1 LAAAAVQGWRASL
14 TDFTEYSYNA
24 RNPKFVCMRAFV
36 NCSPPSTPAEREARV
51 PVQMEL
57 KRIIISEVHD
67 QQVVMLREVEGERSF
82 PIVIGIFEATSID
95 RRVKGMPSPRP
106 LTHDLVA
113 SVIENMGGE
122 LQDIYISDLREH
134 TYFAKLRIRFNGE
147 LVEVD
152 SRPSDAIALAVTAR
166 VPIYVAE
173 DVLGEACGD

>member
-1 LAAAAVQGWRASL
+1 
-14 TDFTEYSYNA
+14 
-24 RNPKFVCMRAFV
+24 M
-36 NCSPPSTPAEREARV
+36 

-67 QQVVMLREVEGERSF
+67 QQVIMLKEVEGDRSF

-113 SVIENMGGE
+113 SVIDNLGGE
-122 LQDIYISDLREH
+122 LRDIYISELREH
-134 TYFAKLRIRFNGE
+134 TYYAKLRIRMNGE
-147 LVEVD
+147 MVDVD
-152 SRPSDAIALAVTAR
+152 SRPSDAIALAVTAS

-173 DVLGEACGD
+173 DVIDEVCGD

>member
-1 LAAAAVQGWRASL
+1 
-14 TDFTEYSYNA
+14 
-24 RNPKFVCMRAFV
+24 M
-36 NCSPPSTPAEREARV
+36 
-51 PVQMEL
+51 PVHMEL

-67 QQVVMLREVEGERSF
+67 QQVIMLKEVEGDRSF

-122 LQDIYISDLREH
+122 LRDIYISELRDH
-134 TYFAKLRIRFNGE
+134 TYYAKLRIRNDGE

-152 SRPSDAIALAVTAR
+152 SRPSDAIALAVTAN

-173 DVLGEACGD
+173 DVLDEVCGE